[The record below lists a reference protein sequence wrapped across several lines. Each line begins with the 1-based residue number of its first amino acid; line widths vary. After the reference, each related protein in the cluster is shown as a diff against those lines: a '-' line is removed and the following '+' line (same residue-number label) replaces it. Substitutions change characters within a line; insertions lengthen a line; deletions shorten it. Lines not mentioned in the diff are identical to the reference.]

1 MDNEI
6 LKGKICSFNLR
17 NSNQKA
23 KKHIFYAFI
32 FTLLTMIVEI
42 VAGSIYHSMALLADG
57 WHMSSH
63 TLALGLALLAYI
75 VANHYEKDIRFTF
88 GTYKVEIL
96 AAFVSAIFLLGVAFF
111 MAYESVERLIKPE
124 TIAYKEAIIVAFLG
138 LFINGVCVWLLRDD
152 ESMHAGHS
160 HGAHSHEKHTHGHSH
175 SHFLGGN
182 GENCGG
188 GAHLGAQTCAKNSHD
203 SCDEHSHEG
212 HLHEKDLH
220 GNSAHAKAHAK
231 QDLNLKAAYVHVLAD
246 ALTSVF
252 AIIALFGGLFFNFW
266 WLDSLM
272 GIVGAVL
279 VFVWALNLLKQSAKI
294 LLDIS
299 GDEGIYAEISALL
312 KDRGE
317 IKDLHLLRV
326 GKDEFALILSLPNH
340 ADIKE
345 IRKSL
350 KTCKQLVHVSIEVLD

>member
-1 MDNEI
+1 MNNEI
-6 LKGKICSFNLR
+6 LKGKICSFNLHH
-17 NSNQKA
+17 SNQKA
-23 KKHIFYAFI
+23 KKHIFYAFV

-75 VANHYEKDIRFTF
+75 VANHYAKDIRFAF

-111 MAYESVERLIKPE
+111 MVYESIERLVNPQN
-124 TIAYKEAIIVAFLG
+124 IAYKEAIIVAFLG

-152 ESMHAGHS
+152 ESMHAGHTHDTHNHAHTHENS
-160 HGAHSHEKHTHGHSH
+160 HFHADENSHSHHEIHEHSKCNKHSHEHESAALKS
-175 SHFLGGN
+175 
-182 GENCGG
+182 
-188 GAHLGAQTCAKNSHD
+188 ANSQK
-203 SCDEHSHEG
+203 ST
-212 HLHEKDLH
+212 
-220 GNSAHAKAHAK
+220 K

-246 ALTSVF
+246 ALTSVL

-272 GIVGAVL
+272 GLVGALL
-279 VFVWALNLLKQSAKI
+279 VFIWAINLIKQSAKI
-294 LLDIS
+294 LLDMNE
-299 GDEGIYAEISALL
+299 DESLFAEISTLL
-312 KDRGE
+312 KGFGE

-326 GKDEFALILSLPNH
+326 GKDEFALILSLENG
-340 ADIKE
+340 ANIKE
-345 IRKSL
+345 VRKKLAS
-350 KTCKQLVHVSIEVLD
+350 CKQLVHISIEVQE